1 MSHIRHVFRG
11 AASAAKVVPAY
22 IILIDRPIF
31 RQRFSDAMQDDI
43 RR

>member
-1 MSHIRHVFRG
+1 MSHIRHVFGG
-11 AASAAKVVPAY
+11 AASAAKVAPAL

-31 RQRFSDAMQDDI
+31 RQRFSDKTQSDI